1 VTSSTVHC
9 FFSTTGE
16 AQVDQPTLV
25 ECVRFRGRERRIN
38 ISQEIGTKYI
48 TFGTLLLEERTG
60 ERVCAIALKHMHHSE
75 QISLEVLQEW
85 IAGRGRHPITWNTLI
100 EVLHDIELCTLA
112 REIEAV
118 KLQDTNGSSQRT
130 LSDICEEVTGDSD
143 QRDNREVLSGSIEDF
158 RPENSDKAISDTEAN
173 ISVNTNRDLGLN
185 FENISDSEPLEDI
198 DEQKDQGNNAS
209 NETGRTKMSL
219 IEQCIFGLVTE

>member
-1 VTSSTVHC
+1 MTSSTVRW

-16 AQVDQPTLV
+16 AQVDQPTLIK
-25 ECVRFRGRERRIN
+25 CVRFRGRERRIN

-60 ERVCAIALKHMHHSE
+60 ERVNAIAQKHMNDSE
-75 QISLEVLQEW
+75 QTSLEILKEW
-85 IAGRGRHPITWNTLI
+85 IAGRGKHPITWNTFI
-100 EVLHDIELCTLA
+100 EVLHDTELRTLA

-118 KLQDTNGSSQRT
+118 KLQDTSGSSQRT

-143 QRDNREVLSGSIEDF
+143 QRDNREIATGSIEDF
-158 RPENSDKAISDTEAN
+158 RSENSDKAISDTEAN
-173 ISVNTNRDLGLN
+173 ISVNRNRDLGLN

-198 DEQKDQGNNAS
+198 DEQKDQGSNAS
-209 NETGRTKMSL
+209 NETGKTKMSL
-219 IEQCIFGLVTE
+219 VEDVYLD

>member
-1 VTSSTVHC
+1 MTSSTVHC

-38 ISQEIGTKYI
+38 ISQEIGSKYI
-48 TFGTLLLEERTG
+48 TFGALLLEERTG
-60 ERVCAIALKHMHHSE
+60 ERVSAIALKHMYDSE
-75 QISLEVLQEW
+75 QTSFEILQEW
-85 IAGRGRHPITWNTLI
+85 IAGRGRHPVTWDTLI
-100 EVLHDIELCTLA
+100 EVLHDLELSTLA

-143 QRDNREVLSGSIEDF
+143 QRDNGEIFTGSIEDF
-158 RPENSDKAISDTEAN
+158 RSHKAISDTEAN
-173 ISVNTNRDLGLN
+173 ISVNTNPDLGLN
-185 FENISDSEPLEDI
+185 FEDISDSEALEHVQ
-198 DEQKDQGNNAS
+198 EQKDTA
-209 NETGRTKMSL
+209 L
-219 IEQCIFGLVTE
+219 